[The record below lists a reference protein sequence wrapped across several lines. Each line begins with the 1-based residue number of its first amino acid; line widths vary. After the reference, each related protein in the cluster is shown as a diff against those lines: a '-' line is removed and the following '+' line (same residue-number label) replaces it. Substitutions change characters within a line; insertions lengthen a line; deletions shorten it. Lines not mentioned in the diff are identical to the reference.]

1 MRSSSHI
8 SNGTSS
14 QFCMLAYYKQI
25 FISLRKFVV
34 VIVWQLDLQLPMQ
47 SVPITTEVVTSNPAH
62 VEVYSIQHYVI
73 KFVSAL
79 RRVNGAV
86 DRGFKSKNYKMEFVV
101 YLRTVVSVSQ
111 HNKNPQRVGLVQSRP
126 RHHLT
131 ENYIVLVN
139 NSLTAVWSDHV

>member
-1 MRSSSHI
+1 MHSSCHI
-8 SNGTSS
+8 LNGTSS

-34 VIVWQLDLQLPMQ
+34 VFVWQLDLQLPMQ
-47 SVPITTEVVTSNPAH
+47 SVPITTEVVSSNPTH
-62 VEVYSIQHYVI
+62 VKVYSIQHYVI

-79 RRVNGAV
+79 RQVNGAV

-111 HNKNPQRVGLVQSRP
+111 HNTNSQSVGLVQSRP

>member
-1 MRSSSHI
+1 
-8 SNGTSS
+8 
-14 QFCMLAYYKQI
+14 
-25 FISLRKFVV
+25 
-34 VIVWQLDLQLPMQ
+34 MQ

-101 YLRTVVSVSQ
+101 YLRTVVSVS
-111 HNKNPQRVGLVQSRP
+111 
-126 RHHLT
+126 
-131 ENYIVLVN
+131 
-139 NSLTAVWSDHV
+139 